1 MKRGFIFSIDA
12 FVAFT
17 IMLVILQALIII
29 SATPS
34 SYYTGLSQA
43 NYLAR
48 DALWVTSNSKA
59 SFANGGIATNVTI
72 LGYVIGSSDPAAYR
86 SNIGVYI
93 PIQYGYMVDVWDSTS
108 GWQTKYDTA
117 TDPNPAN
124 LHNKFYHKLKSPAY
138 ALDFGYVTDRR
149 PGGVPYTYEGYCN
162 GGNTTCDA
170 PISKYREGHAE
181 LRLIRL
187 TVYR

>member
-93 PIQYGYMVDVWDSTS
+93 PIQYGYMV
-108 GWQTKYDTA
+108 G
-117 TDPNPAN
+117 
-124 LHNKFYHKLKSPAY
+124 F
-138 ALDFGYVTDRR
+138 
-149 PGGVPYTYEGYCN
+149 
-162 GGNTTCDA
+162 
-170 PISKYREGHAE
+170 
-181 LRLIRL
+181 
-187 TVYR
+187 